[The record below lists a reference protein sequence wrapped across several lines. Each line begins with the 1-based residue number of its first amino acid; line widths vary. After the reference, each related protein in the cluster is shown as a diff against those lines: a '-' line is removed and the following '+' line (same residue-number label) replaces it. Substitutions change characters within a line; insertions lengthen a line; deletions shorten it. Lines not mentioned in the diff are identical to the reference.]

1 MIFLNLEYL
10 KRIQGISQKS
20 FESFSN
26 EKNYD
31 YQLIQNNILITM
43 IRTILT
49 DYYFENA
56 MLTKVNLYKKKINIL
71 EKLQFKR
78 KPYLEKKKFIVQFL
92 GIHNDLT

>member
-1 MIFLNLEYL
+1 
-10 KRIQGISQKS
+10 
-20 FESFSN
+20 
-26 EKNYD
+26 
-31 YQLIQNNILITM
+31 M

-78 KPYLEKKKFIVQFL
+78 KPYLEKKSS
-92 GIHNDLT
+92 